1 MTRLSVSVVL
11 AFVVGCVTASTISG
25 CSKAAD
31 RTLTIYQ
38 IQSSKTYSGQFR
50 LDTSQ
55 LPPDAIVE
63 TVDTGG
69 PGDPL
74 RRVTLKMDYEIEVV
88 LKLAGVQPAGGSA
101 PQPLPD

>member
-11 AFVVGCVTASTISG
+11 AFVVGCVAASTTSG

-38 IQSSKTYSGQFR
+38 IQSSNTYNGQFR

-69 PGDPL
+69 PGEPS
-74 RRVTLKMDYEIEVV
+74 RRIILKMDYGIEVV
-88 LKLAGVQPAGGSA
+88 LKLAGVRPAGGA
-101 PQPLPD
+101 ALQPSPN